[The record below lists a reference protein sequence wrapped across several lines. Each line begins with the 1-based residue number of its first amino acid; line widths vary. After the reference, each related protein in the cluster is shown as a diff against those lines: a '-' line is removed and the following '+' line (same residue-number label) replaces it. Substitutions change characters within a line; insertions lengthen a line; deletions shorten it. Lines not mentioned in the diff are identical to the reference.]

1 MLSKHRQ
8 NRFVGGD
15 NLCVHAPK
23 LARRVLTAGSDETAS
38 TSKIVN
44 DVAAT

>member
-1 MLSKHRQ
+1 MLSKHRH

-15 NLCVHAPK
+15 NLCGHAAK

-38 TSKIVN
+38 TSKIVH
-44 DVAAT
+44 DVAAA